1 MNESNAGSMMEL
13 LTNTMDWAEEALAL
27 ARVMGD
33 SSSSAI
39 MITHGAQRACN
50 QADICCESQSV
61 RAASGRQSWRLLY
74 SNRWLKGE
82 GRSCCGSLRCS
93 NMQRQGIYLS
103 DEETMTIYYGI
114 RTIKVCKKETSRVK
128 FVKSCQNKPVAGT
141 D

>member
-50 QADICCESQSV
+50 QADICCKSQSV

-103 DEETMTIYYGI
+103 DEETIINDNLLRHSHY
-114 RTIKVCKKETSRVK
+114 
-128 FVKSCQNKPVAGT
+128 
-141 D
+141 